1 MLQYLP
7 DDCGVFDTSNH
18 LRATTAGPAGLNVNI
33 EHPFQSLSPCHRHM
47 ALRRCILILTSGN
60 FPVTFAPPGRGHPHS
75 VFAVRRKDTMVSGQ
89 IDSGFGY
96 QGGQFGDEIYWL
108 EDDVSRPITIRGFQF
123 IANQA
128 LFG

>member
-1 MLQYLP
+1 MSVIGSEP
-7 DDCGVFDTSNH
+7 DDQ
-18 LRATTAGPAGLNVNI
+18 I
-33 EHPFQSLSPCHRHM
+33 
-47 ALRRCILILTSGN
+47 RRNSGN

-89 IDSGFGY
+89 IDSGSGY

-123 IANQA
+123 IAN
-128 LFG
+128 LTLVGE

>member
-1 MLQYLP
+1 MVQYLP
-7 DDCGVFDTSNH
+7 DDHGVFDTCNH

-33 EHPFQSLSPCHRHM
+33 EHPFQSLSPYHR
-47 ALRRCILILTSGN
+47 
-60 FPVTFAPPGRGHPHS
+60 
-75 VFAVRRKDTMVSGQ
+75 RRKDTMVSGQ